1 MFGRGCFPKAL
12 SVEQRTCTSWQ
23 CLRRPP
29 SLTQAC
35 VSNSASLKF
44 SSGRPTLGSR
54 ICDVLS
60 NENIWAWA
68 GGGSRCGACWIFG
81 GNQDSIW
88 SPVQAAELSPNI
100 GVHSTVFTR
109 RLTASPAYHT
119 ICRVL
124 RPTKTHYQGKQKQKQ
139 EQKQKIQK
147 TTAGLPA
154 NHAYQ
159 TICSCS
165 CLVLRPTKSLDPR
178 PTIIKA
184 SLSSHVTTGFDSFI
198 LDKTRLYILPILSSQ
213 SVYRNLS
220 D

>member
-109 RLTASPAYHT
+109 RPASQPAPPT
-119 ICRVL
+119 
-124 RPTKTHYQGKQKQKQ
+124 RPSA
-139 EQKQKIQK
+139 ESSD
-147 TTAGLPA
+147 P
-154 NHAYQ
+154 
-159 TICSCS
+159 
-165 CLVLRPTKSLDPR
+165 PR
-178 PTIIKA
+178 PTIKA
-184 SLSSHVTTGFDSFI
+184 SKSKSKRFKRQQPVSQPTTP
-198 LDKTRLYILPILSSQ
+198 TRPSAVVHAWS
-213 SVYRNLS
+213 
-220 D
+220 